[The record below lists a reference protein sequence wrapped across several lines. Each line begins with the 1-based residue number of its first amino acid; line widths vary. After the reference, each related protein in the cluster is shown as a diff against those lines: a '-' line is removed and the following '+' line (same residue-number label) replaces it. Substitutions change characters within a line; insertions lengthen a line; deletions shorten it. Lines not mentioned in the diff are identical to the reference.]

1 MILAT
6 KIRSYSVQTWLTEA
20 VLTLARPTTSAAAA
34 QLLATALTRPTIVL
48 ARVWLVSPEGLLL
61 FGSAGTP
68 TGGGAY
74 SRLDGTFSR
83 IALGEGKIGQ
93 IAASQSPLIV
103 SNLRGDEDWLA
114 NQGWI
119 ARQGVR
125 AFVGHPIASEGELLG
140 VMALFDRARPGD
152 DDLAAWEFLARYA
165 ATRLI
170 ELRARDEL
178 TARLRTLETSPAAVA
193 EATAATA
200 DVPRTIVT
208 RSDLRTLERHTL
220 EAALTQTAG
229 RVFGPRGAA
238 LLLGM
243 KPTTLASRM
252 KALGLPPA
260 RAIRRARKP

>member
-1 MILAT
+1 M
-6 KIRSYSVQTWLTEA
+6 QT
-20 VLTLARPTTSAAAA
+20 VLSLVRPTTAEAAA
-34 QLLATALTRPTIVL
+34 QLLATALARPTIVL
-48 ARVWLVSPEGLLL
+48 ARVWLVRRNGLTLS
-61 FGSAGTP
+61 GSAGTP

-74 SRLDGTFSR
+74 SRLDGTFSH

-93 IAASQSPLIV
+93 IAASQSPLVV

-119 ARQGVR
+119 ARQGIR

-152 DDLAAWEFLARYA
+152 DDLAAWEFLAHYT

-170 ELRARDEL
+170 ELRAHDEL
-178 TARLRTLETSPAAVA
+178 SARLHALETSPVAVS
-193 EATAATA
+193 EATAATT

-252 KALGLPPA
+252 KALGLPAA
-260 RAIRRARKP
+260 RAMRGARKP